1 MECDTAVDM
10 PVSHIRYGVNVTRE
24 VGAELSDSGA
34 KNVLVVTD
42 KRLAALPPL
51 AAVRDSLDRE
61 DLTYSVFDGVRI
73 EPTDES
79 FREAIRFAED
89 GGFDAF
95 VAVGGGSSIDTA
107 KAAVL
112 YSTYPA
118 DDFLDYVNPPI
129 GGGMPPPG
137 ELPPLI
143 AIPTTAGTGSEVT
156 SVAVM
161 DIVSM
166 RVKTGISH
174 RLLKPKLGLV
184 DPENTRTL
192 PKEVAASTGL
202 DVLCHAAEA
211 YTTIEY
217 NKRPRPERPS
227 KRPPYQGA
235 NPISDIWSLEALRL
249 MARNILRVVADP
261 DDDEA
266 RGQMMLASSY
276 AGLGFGNAGCHWPH
290 AMSYPVSGMVR
301 NYYPAGWPSDHP
313 IVPHGLSVVLNAPA
327 AFRFTGSACPQR
339 HLRAAEALGAK
350 TRGVNPADAGAL
362 LADTVVGLMQK
373 LGTPSGL
380 AEIGFTCEDI
390 PELVKGTLAQERIT
404 KLSPLPATED
414 DIARMF
420 ADAMK
425 YW

>member
-1 MECDTAVDM
+1 MEYENAVDM
-10 PVSHIRYGVNVTRE
+10 LTSHIRYGMNVTRE
-24 VGAELSDSGA
+24 VGAELSDLGA

-42 KRLAALPPL
+42 KNLAALSPM
-51 AAVRDSLDRE
+51 AVVRDSLDSE
-61 DLTYSVFDGVRI
+61 NLNYSVFDGVRI

-107 KAAVL
+107 KAAAL
-112 YSTYPA
+112 YSTYRPQ
-118 DDFLDYVNPPI
+118 DFLDYVNLPI
-129 GGGMPPPG
+129 GKGIPPPG
-137 ELPPLI
+137 KLPTLI

-174 RLLKPKLGLV
+174 RFLKPTLGLL
-184 DPENTRTL
+184 DPQNTRTL
-192 PKEVAASTGL
+192 PKEVTASTGL

-217 NKRPRPERPS
+217 NRRPRSEHPT

-249 MARNILRVVADP
+249 MAQNILRVVADP

-266 RGQMMLASSY
+266 RGKMMLASSY
-276 AGLGFGNAGCHWPH
+276 AGLGFGNAGCHWAH

-301 NYYPAGWPSDHP
+301 DYHPKGWPQNYSL
-313 IVPHGLSVVLNAPA
+313 VPHGLSVILNAPA
-327 AFRFTGSACPQR
+327 VFRFTGIACPER

-350 TRGVNPADAGAL
+350 TRGVKPQDAGAL
-362 LADTVVGLMQK
+362 LSDTVIELMQK

-380 AEIGFTCEDI
+380 GEIGFTCEDI
-390 PELVKGTLAQERIT
+390 GELVKGTLAQERIT
-404 KLSPLPATED
+404 KLSPCPATED
-414 DIARMF
+414 DIASMF
-420 ADAMK
+420 SDAMK